1 MSSLTVYHENQPEQP
16 LKLLTHAEDIASTL
30 AEVGVRFERWEA
42 AAPIAAGASQ
52 DEVIAAYAH
61 EIERLKRERGYITVD
76 VVSLNSDHPQKA
88 ELRAK
93 FLDEHRH
100 GEDEVRF
107 FVAGR
112 GLFVLHIEEHVYA
125 VLCERNDLISVP
137 AGTRHWFDMGEH
149 PHFVAVRLFNN
160 PEGWVAQFTGDDIA
174 SRFPRWKTERGTV
187 PSVTIRAPVLP
198 GAVSSGV
205 RMTIKAIL
213 TDIEGTT
220 SAVSFVFD
228 VLFPYAARHLPDFVR
243 EYAGETEVAAQLAAV
258 RAESGE
264 ADADVERVIAILLQW
279 IAEDRKATPLKALQ
293 GMVWAQGYRDG
304 QLKGHVYPDAVQALR
319 EWKARGLDLYVYSSG
334 SIQAQKLIF
343 GCSEAGD
350 LGSLFSGYFDTT
362 SGPKRESASYA
373 RIAGAIGLPAAE
385 ILFLSDVVQE
395 LDAARDAG
403 MRTLGLA
410 REGGSLDGHPTVAS
424 FADILVE

>member
-1 MSSLTVYHENQPEQP
+1 M
-16 LKLLTHAEDIASTL
+16 
-30 AEVGVRFERWEA
+30 
-42 AAPIAAGASQ
+42 
-52 DEVIAAYAH
+52 
-61 EIERLKRERGYITVD
+61 
-76 VVSLNSDHPQKA
+76 NSDHPQKA

-174 SRFPRWKTERGTV
+174 SRFPCWKTERGTV
-187 PSVTIRAPVLP
+187 PSVTIRAPGPAGGGFIRSPHDHQSHPHRHRRHHQRGQLRFRR
-198 GAVSSGV
+198 AVS
-205 RMTIKAIL
+205 
-213 TDIEGTT
+213 
-220 SAVSFVFD
+220 
-228 VLFPYAARHLPDFVR
+228 YAARHLPDFVR
-243 EYAGETEVAAQLAAV
+243 EHAGETEVAAQLAAV